1 MVGQQAAPLEID
13 ARDVGEQ
20 EVRIAQGPDQL
31 PHRSRDL
38 TGVEHCRG
46 DLVEQRR
53 EEVVVVAVDEQHV
66 DRRPLQGPSAGEA
79 AEAGAR
85 DHDPRPS
92 HFAGGL
98 RTRPGPPR
106 RRLAIFSRAIPP
118 PVAASRDLG
127 SFCFFLAT
135 GSKRSPSLATRLRT
149 CSQSKTSRLGSFAFK
164 HFSTSS
170 HVTGVETVARARAR
184 NEYTL
189 TVVLY
194 SSFWLQSISTRPVRS
209 SFNCL
214 CTTSSGCCSS
224 NSCASPFDTTFVSTY
239 VTLVLRGT

>member
-1 MVGQQAAPLEID
+1 MLGQQAAPLEID
-13 ARDVGEQ
+13 AGDVREQ
-20 EVRIAQGPDQL
+20 EARVAQRPDQL

-66 DRRPLQGPSAGEA
+66 DRRPLQSPSAGEA

-85 DHDPRPS
+85 DHDPRPA

-106 RRLAIFSRAIPP
+106 RRLAIFSRATPP
-118 PVAASRDLG
+118 PRAPSNALG
-127 SFCFFLAT
+127 TFCFFLAT

-149 CSQSKTSRLGSFAFK
+149 WSESKTSRFGSFAFK
-164 HFSTSS
+164 DFSTSS
-170 HVTGVETVARARAR
+170 HVTRVETVARAPAPH
-184 NEYTL
+184 EDTV

-194 SSFWLQSISTRPVRS
+194 PSFWLP
-209 SFNCL
+209 
-214 CTTSSGCCSS
+214 
-224 NSCASPFDTTFVSTY
+224 
-239 VTLVLRGT
+239 